1 MSWTQPADLRA
12 QLLKLWSRGDLL
24 ASLVLRQPES
34 AGLLASEERRHQ
46 MRDATLVSGESLFP
60 LRLTLKSPTSGEMS
74 ERFDEVRQWISALR
88 AADGYRVTLREFRH
102 RVFGANSVPHEVWVD
117 SLDTAL
123 GLIGKRRDAAR
134 FAALV
139 EITRQRQPLL
149 LAWLARRPL
158 RALELAEEWA
168 RLLDIVDWL
177 KANPLPGVYLRQVDI
192 PGVHSK
198 FIEAHRG
205 VLAELADRVLP
216 PEAIDLSA
224 AGAGQFAQRYGFRDK
239 PLRVRFRLLGA
250 ASAPW
255 AAALGWGP
263 DADITLDAAS
273 FARLA
278 PGVSRVFITENEIN
292 FLAFPPVD
300 NSLVIF
306 GAGYGFDMLAD
317 IDWLARCPI
326 YYWGDIDTHGF
337 AILDQLRGRFAQ
349 VKSFL
354 MDRAT
359 LLAFES
365 QWGEESAPTL
375 RDLPRLTPP
384 EQALYDDLR
393 DNRLRKNL
401 RLEQERIGFDWVK
414 ASLPA
419 SAYPLK
425 TAAN

>member
-24 ASLVLRQPES
+24 ASLV
-34 AGLLASEERRHQ
+34 
-46 MRDATLVSGESLFP
+46 SGEALFP

-74 ERFDEVRQWISALR
+74 ERFDEVRQWISTLR

-117 SLDTAL
+117 SLDAAL
-123 GLIGKRRDAAR
+123 MLMGKRRDAAR
-134 FAALV
+134 FAALLDT
-139 EITRQRQPLL
+139 TRQRQPLL
-149 LAWLARRPL
+149 LDWLARRPL
-158 RALELAEEWA
+158 RVLELAEEWA

-177 KANPLPGVYLRQVDI
+177 KANPRPGVYLRQVDI
-192 PGVHSK
+192 AGVHSK

-205 VLAELADRVLP
+205 VLAELADLVLQ
-216 PEAIDLSA
+216 PEAVDLSA
-224 AGAGQFAQRYGFRDK
+224 TGVGQFAQRYGFRDK
-239 PLRVRFRLLGA
+239 PLRVRFRLLGTMPVRCA
-250 ASAPW
+250 ETLGPTDVQQAPW
-255 AAALGWGP
+255 ANGLGP

-278 PGVSRVFITENEIN
+278 PGVSRVFITENEVN

-300 NSLVIF
+300 SSLVIF
-306 GAGYGFDMLAD
+306 GAGYGFDMLANV
-317 IDWLARCPI
+317 DWLARCPI
-326 YYWGDIDTHGF
+326 HYWGDIDTHGF

-349 VKSFL
+349 VESFL

-365 QWGEESAPTL
+365 QWGEESTPTL
-375 RDLPRLTPP
+375 RDLSRLTQP
-384 EQALYDDLR
+384 EQALYDELR

-401 RLEQERIGFDWVK
+401 RLEQERIGFEWVK
-414 ASLPA
+414 AALPGA
-419 SAYPLK
+419 
-425 TAAN
+425 